1 MADLDHFVFLAMQKD
16 IVSCIYNRT
25 DNSVKE
31 EIENIF
37 TSHPGSETDKKT
49 AVDQAFREVLK
60 GLMSKNRTNNDTSS
74 NGGTANDEE
83 AITNGGG
90 TFSIIAEF
98 EQLMEFVILHTKHK
112 LCTNNLPIL
121 LLSDIFETITL
132 EHCEK
137 MFNFVEKNVSIW
149 TSEPFFSNGKHHL
162 LRMCNDILRRLSK
175 SQNTIFCGRIQLFLA
190 QLFPLEEKSAL
201 NLMSSFH
208 SENVTIYKKNP
219 SEFSDDIGAENMDTE
234 DGELTPNPVDY
245 SLYVKFWSIQE
256 FFRLPTQCYTNSGWR
271 TLKINIAEVLKV
283 FESHKIEH
291 NVKKS
296 KEKQIEDIKNC
307 FAKYLTN
314 EKLLNLQLNDST
326 FRRYFLM
333 QVLIIFQYLTGFV
346 KFRVANQVLNDTQ
359 LTWIKETTERVY
371 TIIKETPPNGS
382 NFAKTVEH
390 ILNREDNW
398 INWKNDGCPSFAK
411 TAQRQTDD
419 KSKERKRKRNIG
431 EDFLNT
437 SNKRIYMG
445 TPELTRLWNL
455 HPDNLESCK
464 AENRLKFLPT
474 LEQYFEDA
482 VEQADPE
489 AGIEEE
495 YKVVNHA
502 NFQWRALRLL
512 ARRSHHFFTPSA
524 TPFKA
529 LPEYLSSIID
539 NLAKDFRKPAIETK
553 VDIKQEPVDPGTAQ
567 AKPT

>member
-1 MADLDHFVFLAMQKD
+1 M
-16 IVSCIYNRT
+16 
-25 DNSVKE
+25 
-31 EIENIF
+31 
-37 TSHPGSETDKKT
+37 
-49 AVDQAFREVLK
+49 
-60 GLMSKNRTNNDTSS
+60 
-74 NGGTANDEE
+74 
-83 AITNGGG
+83 
-90 TFSIIAEF
+90 
-98 EQLMEFVILHTKHK
+98 
-112 LCTNNLPIL
+112 
-121 LLSDIFETITL
+121 
-132 EHCEK
+132 
-137 MFNFVEKNVSIW
+137 
-149 TSEPFFSNGKHHL
+149 
-162 LRMCNDILRRLSK
+162 
-175 SQNTIFCGRIQLFLA
+175 
-190 QLFPLEEKSAL
+190 
-201 NLMSSFH
+201 
-208 SENVTIYKKNP
+208 
-219 SEFSDDIGAENMDTE
+219 
-234 DGELTPNPVDY
+234 
-245 SLYVKFWSIQE
+245 
-256 FFRLPTQCYTNSGWR
+256 
-271 TLKINIAEVLKV
+271 

-455 HPDNLESCK
+455 HP
-464 AENRLKFLPT
+464 
-474 LEQYFEDA
+474 
-482 VEQADPE
+482 
-489 AGIEEE
+489 G
-495 YKVVNHA
+495 
-502 NFQWRALRLL
+502 
-512 ARRSHHFFTPSA
+512 
-524 TPFKA
+524 
-529 LPEYLSSIID
+529 
-539 NLAKDFRKPAIETK
+539 
-553 VDIKQEPVDPGTAQ
+553 KQHNCSGS
-567 AKPT
+567 